1 MMRTAK
7 EILSPP
13 VATAQTAAVYRFVA
27 QLLPGAR
34 QQFLHVLSGGIL
46 RPALELDRLAQARQ
60 RPHGNA
66 PGARVGAQQVADQEV
81 ATVEVL
87 QVLVDNQ
94 ADEQVTACSLLL
106 FGRKLIER
114 LRQHLIGGTVANLI
128 SEVLF
133 NLSEGP
139 RVTYRGAALGSHPHQ
154 LHLAAD

>member
-1 MMRTAK
+1 MQKALFAHRPDLAVAEEARQTHRPEPLLDQLRVMMRTAK

-87 QVLVDNQ
+87 QVLVDHQPN
-94 ADEQVTACSLLL
+94 EQVAARSLLL
-106 FGRKLIER
+106 LGRE
-114 LRQHLIGGTVANLI
+114 
-128 SEVLF
+128 
-133 NLSEGP
+133 
-139 RVTYRGAALGSHPHQ
+139 
-154 LHLAAD
+154 